1 MNNLR
6 ILSKDVI
13 INDHPD
19 FEIVPPGKENVFVV
33 GFGGRSGKVFTDK
46 NDYANMK
53 DGGGVYILAPNGEIV
68 ENLKSIESDLYALAE
83 SYARM
88 KHCYRHD
95 VIRLY
100 TKKYGRKDLLSP
112 TP

>member
-1 MNNLR
+1 MKNLR
-6 ILSKDVI
+6 VYSKDVI

-19 FEIVPPGKENVFVV
+19 FDIVPPGQENVFVV

-46 NDYANMK
+46 ADYANMK
-53 DGGGVYILAPNGEIV
+53 EGGGVYILAPNEEII
-68 ENLKSIESDLYALAE
+68 ENLKSIEPDLYSLAE

-95 VIRLY
+95 VIRVY
-100 TKKYGRKDLLSP
+100 SKKFGRRSLITDD
-112 TP
+112 

>member
-1 MNNLR
+1 MMNLR
-6 ILSKDVI
+6 IRAKDII

-19 FEIVPPGKENVFVV
+19 FEIVSPGNENVFVV

-46 NDYANMK
+46 KDYDHMK
-53 DGGGVYILAPNGEIV
+53 DGGGVYILAPNEEIV
-68 ENLKSIESDLYALAE
+68 ENLKSIEPELYALAE

-95 VIRLY
+95 VIRVY
-100 TKKYGRKDLLSP
+100 TERYGRKDPLS
-112 TP
+112 